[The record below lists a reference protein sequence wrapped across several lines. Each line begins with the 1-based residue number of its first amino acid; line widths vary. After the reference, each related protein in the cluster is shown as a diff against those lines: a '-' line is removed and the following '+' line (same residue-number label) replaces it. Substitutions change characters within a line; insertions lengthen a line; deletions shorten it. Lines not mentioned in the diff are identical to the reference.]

1 MLLSELINKC
11 GFDVVTA
18 NDLNKEI
25 KDGYVGDLL
34 SDVMGNAPAES
45 IWLTVQ
51 SHVNILAVAT
61 ITGVKAILLC
71 NGLSYEEE
79 TIEKAKE
86 NGITLL
92 ATEKSSFKAC
102 MSLFE
107 AGLR

>member
-61 ITGVKAILLC
+61 ITGVKAILPV
-71 NGLSYEEE
+71 SYTHLTLP
-79 TIEKAKE
+79 TIC
-86 NGITLL
+86 
-92 ATEKSSFKAC
+92 SV
-102 MSLFE
+102 
-107 AGLR
+107 

>member
-18 NDLNKEI
+18 NELNKEI

-51 SHVNILAVAT
+51 SHVNILARLKKLRKMALHFSQP
-61 ITGVKAILLC
+61 KRALLRP
-71 NGLSYEEE
+71 
-79 TIEKAKE
+79 
-86 NGITLL
+86 
-92 ATEKSSFKAC
+92 AC
-102 MSLFE
+102 PCLK
-107 AGLR
+107 LV